1 MLNNYRIRKMLFL
14 SMSLTVI
21 SGSKAFCG
29 EMGFFD
35 DFNQGHW
42 RFESLGGIGLSSS
55 DESDRKGDYYFA
67 SSIGYEWPIYKSRR
81 EVGLRGYPILLYD
94 QDRNDKG
101 ESDTVYAASFGPV
114 VRWYESKIHKGGYL
128 EIGVSLLWNSRL
140 FRSNAARWN
149 ALTEFGVGYEFD
161 SEWHVAL
168 KFQHI
173 SNGQTRSPNRGV
185 NAVAL
190 CFGFAF

>member
-1 MLNNYRIRKMLFL
+1 
-14 SMSLTVI
+14 MSLTVI
-21 SGSKAFCG
+21 SCSKAFCG

-42 RFESLGGIGLSSS
+42 RFESMGGIGLSSS

-94 QDRNDKG
+94 QDRNDKDM
-101 ESDTVYAASFGPV
+101 SDTVYAAAFGPV
-114 VRWYESKIHKGGYL
+114 IRWYESTNHKGGYL
-128 EIGVSLLWNSRL
+128 EIGVSLLWNSHL

-149 ALTEFGVGYEFD
+149 ALTEMGVGYKFD
-161 SEWHVAL
+161 SDWHVAL
-168 KFQHI
+168 KLQHI
-173 SNGQTRSPNRGV
+173 SNGQTRSPNNGV